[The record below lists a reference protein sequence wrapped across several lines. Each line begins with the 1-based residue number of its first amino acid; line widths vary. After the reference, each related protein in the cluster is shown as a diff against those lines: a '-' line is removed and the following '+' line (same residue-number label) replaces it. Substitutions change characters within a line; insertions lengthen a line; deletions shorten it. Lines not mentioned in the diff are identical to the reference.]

1 MSDTENF
8 GFGKFVPGFD
18 FLQNLTKSASA
29 SSAIPK
35 LPNMGGW
42 IAPTMNVEDLDK
54 RIEEL
59 KTVQF
64 WLDQNAVALKATIQ
78 ALEVQKMTLVTLKGM
93 NVSMTDLAK
102 AFTLNTAPVASPTKK
117 PTEAAVP
124 APAPAPAAK
133 APVESAAPAAAE
145 GDAAS
150 TEGKIDP
157 MQWWGSLTQ
166 QFQQIASTVMK
177 DVAEKT
183 AAANLAK
190 ENMAKD
196 AIKAATDMTTLASKT
211 VAGTARASSAPA
223 KKVAKTVA
231 KAVTKTPVKTAAKKV
246 AKKSY

>member
-35 LPNMGGW
+35 LPSMGGW
-42 IAPTMNVEDLDK
+42 VAPTMNVEDLDK

-59 KTVQF
+59 KAVQF

-78 ALEVQKMTLVTLKGM
+78 ALEVQKMTLATLKGM

-102 AFTLNTAPVASPTKK
+102 AFTLNTAPAQK
-117 PTEAAVP
+117 PAEAA
-124 APAPAPAAK
+124 APAPAPAATK
-133 APVESAAPAAAE
+133 AAAPSAAPE
-145 GDAAS
+145 TDAAS
-150 TEGKIDP
+150 TESKIDP

-166 QFQQIASTVMK
+166 QFQQIATTVMK
-177 DVAEKT
+177 DVADKT

-196 AIKAATDMTTLASKT
+196 AIKAATDMTALATKT
-211 VAGTARASSAPA
+211 VAGTARTVSAPA
-223 KKVAKTVA
+223 KKAAQAAVKTVV
-231 KAVTKTPVKTAAKKV
+231 KAAAKKV
-246 AKKSY
+246 AKKSAK